1 MITPL
6 YAGLCGILLLALSSR
21 VVNARRTHKVSLGD
35 GGVPE
40 LQRTIRVQANFTEY
54 VPLTLILIL
63 LVEMNGNSATTVHG
77 LGIALVVSRV
87 LHAAGLSASEGI
99 STARFVGTLGTW
111 LTLAIASSILL
122 MDSMPQ

>member
-63 LVEMNGNSATTVHG
+63 LVEMNGNSPAVVHS
-77 LGIALVVSRV
+77 LGIALVVSRA
-87 LHAAGLSASEGI
+87 LHAAGLTASEGI
-99 STARFVGTLGTW
+99 STARFVGILGTW

>member
-21 VVNARRTHKVSLGD
+21 VVNGRRVHKVGLGD
-35 GGVPE
+35 GGSEE
-40 LQRTIRVQANFTEY
+40 LQRLIRVQANFVEY
-54 VPLTLILIL
+54 TPMILVLIL
-63 LVEMNGNSATTVHG
+63 LVELNNNSATVVHG

-87 LHAAGLSASEGI
+87 LHAVGLTSSAGATLP
-99 STARFVGTLGTW
+99 RFIGTLGTW

-122 MDSMPQ
+122 MDTLPQ